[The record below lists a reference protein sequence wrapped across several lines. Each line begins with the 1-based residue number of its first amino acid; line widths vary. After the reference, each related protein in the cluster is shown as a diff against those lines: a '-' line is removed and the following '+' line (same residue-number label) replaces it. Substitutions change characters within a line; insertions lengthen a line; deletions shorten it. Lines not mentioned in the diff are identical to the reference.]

1 MKRSLI
7 NLLGRLN
14 KVFQQAGISY
24 QYYQYRNK
32 YDLSEFF
39 SFNGEG
45 ILMYGDG
52 IISIGRNSYIGRF
65 STLQSSDECKIQIG
79 DNCKIGP
86 FFSVWT
92 HSSDVDCDY
101 RFEEKIK
108 PKKGDIVIKD
118 AVWIGANVVITP
130 GVTVG
135 ENAIIG
141 ANSVVTKDVPDYG
154 IVGGVPAKLIRL
166 KNIG

>member
-1 MKRSLI
+1 MKRFLI
-7 NLLGRLN
+7 NLLGRVSS
-14 KVFQQAGISY
+14 VFQQANVSY
-24 QYYQYRNK
+24 RYYQYRKK
-32 YDLSEFF
+32 YDLSDSF
-39 SFNGEG
+39 SFNGDG

-52 IISIGRNSYIGRF
+52 VISIKKNSYIGRF
-65 STLQSSDECKIQIG
+65 SSLQSSENCKIQIG
-79 DNCKIGP
+79 ENCKIGP

-92 HSSDVDCDY
+92 HSSEVDCDY
-101 RFEEKIK
+101 RFEEKIL
-108 PKKGDIVIKD
+108 PKKGNIIIED

-135 ENAIIG
+135 VNAIIG